1 MEQREDGSWRE
12 ALVVLRLIR
21 DWTQNDLADAAG
33 LSFSAISRYE
43 GGSRPA
49 SPDLLRELV
58 AAMGFPPHLL
68 ARTRSFLRWARAAGA
83 SYLADGRVALAV
95 RIDLLE
101 GEAGL
106 WMESLAADALN
117 PVLAGIP
124 SPAAAPPAPP
134 WWAKAVTPA
143 GADATGLP
151 SGASGGG
158 APLGVALAI
167 LRIAHG
173 WSRQQLAAAVG
184 LTRDTIEN
192 YERGRTRP
200 RFAADLERLVD
211 VMGFPPGLL
220 DRTVAFVVSSQAA
233 RHAHLYRREDPLPA
247 QVADFA
253 AEEARRVEDLARAGL
268 NRLAV
273 AARLLDERRR
283 APALWARLEGCAE
296 EGRRELVREAAEFQT
311 AGLAELLCEKSRDA
325 AGDSAARAMELA
337 QLAVLS
343 AERAP
348 GEPGWRA
355 RVEGYAHAHLAN
367 ALRVGGDLPAAARE
381 LARAEELWS
390 AGAAEDPGLLNE
402 ARVLHLQASLLRE
415 QRLLSEAL
423 AVLDRALVVDRWG
436 ETPSLLMG
444 KAKALEELSRFDA
457 AIALLRRAASMV
469 DGERE
474 LRTLFVVRAQL
485 LANLCHLGRHGEASL
500 GLAEVR
506 ALALRL
512 SNELDLLRVDWLQ
525 GRIAAGMGRAEEAIA
540 LLERVRAAFEARE
553 NAYDT
558 ALVTLELAE
567 VHASL
572 GHAVQVKALARRSA
586 PIFQR
591 QGVHPEARRA
601 LELFRRAAEEDRFSV
616 QLARSVVTYLYRARH
631 DPGLRFEAAA

>member
-1 MEQREDGSWRE
+1 MEQQEDGSWRE

-21 DWTQNDLADAAG
+21 DWTQNDLADATG
-33 LSFSAISRYE
+33 LSYSAISRYE

-83 SYLADGRVALAV
+83 SYLTGGRVALPV
-95 RIDLLE
+95 RIDLLA

-106 WMESLAADALN
+106 WMETLATDALH
-117 PVLAGIP
+117 PVLAGVP

-134 WWAKAVTPA
+134 WWAKAMAPA

-151 SGASGGG
+151 GDASEAG
-158 APLGVALAI
+158 APLGVAIAI
-167 LRIAHG
+167 LRTAHG
-173 WSRQQLAAAVG
+173 WSRQQLAAALG

-192 YERGRTRP
+192 YERGRSRP

-211 VMGFPPGLL
+211 VLGFPPGLL
-220 DRTVAFVVSSQAA
+220 DRTIAFVVSSQAA
-233 RHAHLYRREDPLPA
+233 RHAHLYRAHDPLPA

-253 AEEARRVEDLARAGL
+253 AEEARRVEDFARAGL

-296 EGRRELVREAAEFQT
+296 EGRRDLVREAAELQS
-311 AGLAELLCEKSRDA
+311 AGLAELLCERSRDA
-325 AGDSAARAMELA
+325 AGDSAARAVQLA
-337 QLAVLS
+337 DLAVLA

-348 GEPGWRA
+348 GEPGWRN
-355 RVEGYAHAHLAN
+355 RVEGYARAHLAN
-367 ALRVGGDLPAAARE
+367 ALRVGGDLPAAERE
-381 LARAEELWS
+381 MARAEELWRS
-390 AGAAEDPGLLNE
+390 GAAEDPGLLNE

-423 AVLDRALVVDRWG
+423 ALLDRALLADRWG

-444 KAKALEELSRFDA
+444 KAKALEELGHFDA

-469 DGERE
+469 DGERRP
-474 LRTLFVVRAQL
+474 RTLFVVRAQL
-485 LANLCHLGRHGEASL
+485 LTNLCHLGRHGEASL

-506 ALALRL
+506 ALAATLR
-512 SNELDLLRVDWLQ
+512 NELDLLRVDWLQ
-525 GRIAAGMGRAEEAIA
+525 GKIAAGMGRTDEAIA
-540 LLERVRAAFEARE
+540 LLQRVRAAFEAQE

-567 VHASL
+567 VHAAL
-572 GHAVQVKALARRSA
+572 GHTAEVKALARESA
-586 PIFQR
+586 PTFR
-591 QGVHPEARRA
+591 DQGVHREARRA
-601 LELFRRAAEEDRFSV
+601 LALFRRAAEEERVSV
-616 QLARSVVTYLYRARH
+616 QLVRSVMTYLYRARH